1 VDHVREQYNKVLGMT
16 KENQKRRTHD
26 NTTRINEEMRKKQD
40 GFTLGEKVE
49 KQLDKIK
56 KKEIVSLIDDAF
68 YSEETEKGT
77 IFHVRRTNLQRG
89 NGRTL
94 DV

>member
-1 VDHVREQYNKVLGMT
+1 MT

-49 KQLDKIK
+49 KQLEKIK

-77 IFHVRRTNLQRG
+77 IFHVRRTNL
-89 NGRTL
+89 
-94 DV
+94 